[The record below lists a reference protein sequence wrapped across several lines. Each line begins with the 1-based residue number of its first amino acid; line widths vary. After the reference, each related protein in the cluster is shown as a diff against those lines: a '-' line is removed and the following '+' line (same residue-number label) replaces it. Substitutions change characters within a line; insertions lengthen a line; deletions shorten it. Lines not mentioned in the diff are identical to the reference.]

1 MRTDFPT
8 LLKDM
13 RLKLNPE
20 FKAIVSDSSLTAEQ
34 LDKALMSIEA
44 KQEQMVKEH
53 GYTQEEF
60 SQLIKEHFI
69 DFSSSN
75 PDEWV
80 IRPDTDN
87 AQIITGSTQNS

>member
-1 MRTDFPT
+1 MKTEFPK

-13 RLKLNPE
+13 RIALNPE
-20 FKAIVSDSSLTAEQ
+20 FKTIVSDSTLTADQ
-34 LDKALMSIEA
+34 FDKALMEIEA
-44 KQEQMVKEH
+44 KQEQMVKDH

-69 DFSSSN
+69 DFSSTN

-80 IRPDTDN
+80 IKLDTEN
-87 AQIITGSTQNS
+87 PQIIIGSKTS

>member
-1 MRTDFPT
+1 MKTEFPK

-13 RLKLNPE
+13 RIALNPE
-20 FKAIVSDSSLTAEQ
+20 FKTIVSDSTLTAEQ
-34 LDKALMSIEA
+34 LDKALMEIEA
-44 KQEQMVKEH
+44 KQEQMVKDH

-69 DFSSSN
+69 DFSSAN

-80 IRPDTDN
+80 IKLDTEN
-87 AQIITGSTQNS
+87 PQIITGSKTS

>member
-1 MRTDFPT
+1 MKTEFPK

-13 RLKLNPE
+13 RLALNPE
-20 FKAIVSDSSLTAEQ
+20 FKAIVSDSTLTAEQ
-34 LDKALMSIEA
+34 LDKALMEIETR
-44 KQEQMVKEH
+44 QEQMVKEH

-69 DFSSSN
+69 DFSSAN

-80 IRPDTDN
+80 IKPDTEN
-87 AQIITGSTQNS
+87 PQIITGSKTS

>member
-1 MRTDFPT
+1 MKTEFPK

-13 RLKLNPE
+13 RLALNPE
-20 FKAIVSDSSLTAEQ
+20 FKSIVSDSTLTAEQ
-34 LDKALMSIEA
+34 LDKALMKVEA
-44 KQEQMVKEH
+44 LQEQMVKDH

-69 DFSSSN
+69 DFSSTN

-80 IRPDTDN
+80 IRPDTEN
-87 AQIITGSTQNS
+87 PQIITGSKIS